1 MKILLS
7 AICIVSCLSLTAC
20 TSSPPAS
27 APQLPAKAAPIPVAS
42 VTDAASA
49 KLAEA
54 ASSVSQSLTE
64 LAAVNKANMAPQ
76 AAKLYPKVDQMQIP
90 GTSSVDWNG
99 PIQPL
104 LKQIA
109 NAVSYRLVVSGN
121 APAIPI
127 MVLIRAAERSNAEIV
142 QDAALQA
149 GTRAT
154 VTTSYPLKTIYLS
167 YHGI

>member
-1 MKILLS
+1 MKKRISLL
-7 AICIVSCLSLTAC
+7 CCLLLLNGCYSTK
-20 TSSPPAS
+20 
-27 APQLPAKAAPIPVAS
+27 PQLPATAAPIPIDA
-42 VTDAASA
+42 VTDEASA

-54 ASSVSQSLTE
+54 ASSVSQSLAE
-64 LAAVNKANMAPQ
+64 LAAVDKANMAPQ
-76 AAKLYPKVDQMQIP
+76 AAKLYPHVAEMQIP
-90 GTSSVDWNG
+90 GSSSIDWNG

-109 NAVSYRLVVSGN
+109 KAAGYRLVVSGN

-127 MVLIRAAERSNAEIV
+127 VIMIRAEERANAEIV

-149 GTRAT
+149 AARAT
-154 VTTSYPLKTIYLS
+154 IKTSYPLRTIYLT

>member
-1 MKILLS
+1 MKK
-7 AICIVSCLSLTAC
+7 CTVVVLSLLFSAC
-20 TSSPPAS
+20 TPPQ
-27 APQLPAKAAPIPVAS
+27 PQLPAKAAPIPVAAA
-42 VTDAASA
+42 TDAASA

-76 AAKLYPKVDQMQIP
+76 AAKLYPHVAEMQIP
-90 GTSSVDWNG
+90 GTSSIDWNG

-104 LKQIA
+104 LKQVA
-109 NAVSYRLVVSGN
+109 NAAGYRLVVSGN

-127 MVLIRAAERSNAEIV
+127 VVLLRAEERANAEIV

-149 GTRAT
+149 GNRAT
-154 VTTSYPLKTIYLS
+154 VSSSYPLKTIYLS

>member
-7 AICIVSCLSLTAC
+7 AIAILSCLSLTAC
-20 TSSPPAS
+20 TSSS

-109 NAVSYRLVVSGN
+109 SAVGYRLVVSGN

-127 MVLIRAAERSNAEIV
+127 MVLVRASERSNAEIV

-154 VTTSYPLKTIYLS
+154 VTSNYSLKTIYLS